1 MKVIVC
7 GAGQVGYNIA
17 RHLANENND
26 VTLIDQSAERVHQA
40 SASLDVQAIQGFAS
54 HPTILEQARA
64 QDAEML
70 IAVTRSDEVNMVACQ
85 VGHALFNV
93 PTTIA
98 RVRDRSYLDPAWAEL
113 FSRTNLAIDVV
124 ISPEREIVRAI
135 ARRLQVPGALDMA
148 GFADDRVRLVAVRLG
163 EACPVINTP
172 LRQLTELFPDLN
184 VTVVYIVRGDQTVLP
199 HGMDHMLPGDEVYF
213 VADAGHVARAMT
225 VFGHE
230 EQAARRLVILG
241 GGNIGLGL
249 TRLLEETQPTL
260 NLKIIEADRERANLA
275 AEALTRAVVLN
286 GDALDPEILAEA
298 NIAKAETV
306 VAVTGSDEIN
316 ILASVLAK
324 RHGCARA
331 VTLINAA
338 NFAPLV
344 SPLGID
350 AAVSPREIT
359 VSSILGHVRRGR
371 IRSVYSLRGGEAEV
385 LELEALATAQ
395 VIGTEIRDLDL
406 PDGVMI
412 GAIAR
417 DDQVIIPRSSTVIRP
432 NDRVIVFAPHAVVK
446 KVEKIFSVAVGFF

>member
-1 MKVIVC
+1 
-7 GAGQVGYNIA
+7 
-17 RHLANENND
+17 
-26 VTLIDQSAERVHQA
+26 
-40 SASLDVQAIQGFAS
+40 
-54 HPTILEQARA
+54 
-64 QDAEML
+64 
-70 IAVTRSDEVNMVACQ
+70 
-85 VGHALFNV
+85 
-93 PTTIA
+93 
-98 RVRDRSYLDPAWAEL
+98 
-113 FSRTNLAIDVV
+113 
-124 ISPEREIVRAI
+124 
-135 ARRLQVPGALDMA
+135 
-148 GFADDRVRLVAVRLG
+148 
-163 EACPVINTP
+163 
-172 LRQLTELFPDLN
+172 
-184 VTVVYIVRGDQTVLP
+184 
-199 HGMDHMLPGDEVYF
+199 MLPGDEVYF
-213 VADAGHVARAMT
+213 VAEAQHVPRAMSL
-225 VFGHE
+225 FGHE